1 MFEEEDDEA
10 TGQSRLFVILSI
22 ALIGLLVLG
31 LLGIGGVF
39 VIRQNI
45 EEQALA
51 SRPTPTLVIRL
62 PESTP
67 VSQSPSVIATNT
79 PAPTATNTPVVQPG
93 TGGEEAAASDENGG
107 VEGVEMDGGSDEAN
121 TQALSPF
128 SRPATATPEVPPEIA
143 TATEVPDTGL
153 GAIESVALA
162 IGLIGLFV
170 FARRMRMGTT

>member
-1 MFEEEDDEA
+1 MFEEEEDEVS
-10 TGQSRLFVILSI
+10 GQSRLFVILSI

-67 VSQSPSVIATNT
+67 AAQSPSVVATNT

-93 TGGEEAAASDENGG
+93 SGGEAAASSQTGATENVEQENG
-107 VEGVEMDGGSDEAN
+107 DEAG
-121 TQALSPF
+121 TQAEAPAK
-128 SRPATATPEVPPEIA
+128 RAATATPEVPPEIA
-143 TATEVPDTGL
+143 TASEVPDTGL
-153 GAIESVALA
+153 GAVESVALA
-162 IGLIGLFV
+162 LGLITLFV
-170 FARRMRMGTT
+170 FARRMRMRTT